1 MKEKFIEVYD
11 NILPKY
17 LEDSYEKDITSNS
30 YPFLYGTNITYGGAP
45 DRKYSPAFTV
55 PLCTNN
61 PDFPKSNLNYI
72 NQVVH
77 RLSVNLNF
85 SIINIIRTKVLLQIP
100 SINITS
106 DDIHVDLDIPHL
118 VCLYY
123 INDSDGDTILFDDNN
138 NEIKRVT
145 PKKGRI
151 VFFDGSIKHCSSPP
165 TKTHRAIINF
175 NILIEKFG

>member
-1 MKEKFIEVYD
+1 MGKKFIEVYD

-17 LEDSYEKDITSNS
+17 LEDSYEKDIISSS

-45 DRKYSPAFTV
+45 NKKYSPAFSV
-55 PLCTNN
+55 PLNTNL
-61 PDFPKSNLNYI
+61 PAFPKANLNYV
-72 NQVVH
+72 NQIVY
-77 RLSVNLNF
+77 RLSAYLNF
-85 SIINIIRTKVLLQIP
+85 SVINIFHTKVLLQIP
-100 SINITS
+100 STNKTS
-106 DDIHVDLDIPHL
+106 DDIHTDMLTPHL

-123 INDSDGDTILFDDNN
+123 INDSDGDTIMFDDNN
-138 NEIKRVT
+138 NEIRRIT

-175 NILIEKFG
+175 NILIEKFE